1 MKRYVTQFSRVQSPT
16 KDAPMSQ
23 QHVPPIPAER
33 PSMAPYIV
41 VRNAASAIEFYT
53 KAFGA
58 KERFRL
64 SMSGDKVAHAEL
76 DVLGSRLLL
85 ADEFPD
91 FGAIGP
97 LTLGGSPVSLHVY
110 VEDVDALV
118 KRAVAEG
125 ADVLRP
131 LKDEFYGDRVCLLA
145 DPFGHRWH
153 LATRK
158 EEVSPEEMQRR
169 MEIYA

>member
-1 MKRYVTQFSRVQSPT
+1 
-16 KDAPMSQ
+16 MSQ
-23 QHVPPIPAER
+23 EQVHSIPKDR

-41 VRNAASAIEFYT
+41 VRNAAKAIEFYT
-53 KAFGA
+53 RAFGA

-64 SMSGDKVAHAEL
+64 SMSGDKLGHAEL

-91 FGAIGP
+91 FGAVSP

-110 VEDVDALV
+110 VDDVDALV
-118 KRAVAEG
+118 KQAVAEG
-125 ADVLRP
+125 ADILRP
-131 LKDEFYGDRVCLLA
+131 LKDEFYGDRVCLLV

-158 EEVSPEEMQRR
+158 EEVSPEDMQRR
-169 MEIYA
+169 METYAPTETLVG